1 MEIGDKCHKVA
12 LVAGTRPEIIKLYPI
27 MKLLDEQKI
36 QYTFIFTGQHYS
48 FNLFMNFIKEFKVK
62 SPDFFI
68 DLNYPD
74 DAISQF
80 SMLITEIGKIL
91 KLSQPSSVIIV
102 GDTNSVI
109 ATALTA
115 SKLRIPIIHI
125 EAGLRSYDWKMQ
137 EEYNRRATDH
147 ISDLLF
153 APTKEAIL
161 VLEKEKVQ
169 GQIYLVGNTVID
181 AIRICLESNME
192 KFDNNGHSELSKY
205 EEIVM
210 GSENY
215 VLLTLH
221 REENVNN
228 AHNLKT
234 VLEVLSE
241 FDFNCIFP
249 VHPHT
254 LQKLKEFDLDKF
266 TGKNLKII
274 DPVGYIDFVRLM
286 KNCQFVITDSGG
298 IQEEITAP
306 QINKKALVLRNSTER
321 YESLL
326 SGHAVLCNV
335 EYIAMKNAINNI
347 LNSLPVF
354 QSKPSDCP
362 YGDGYSAEK
371 IIEVLKKGA
380 LVPLHER
387 VMPRRMDHIGQMS
400 PS

>member
-12 LVAGTRPEIIKLYPI
+12 LVAGTRPEIIKLFPI
-27 MKLLDEQKI
+27 MKLFDEQKI
-36 QYTFIFTGQHYS
+36 PYTFIFTGQHYS
-48 FNLFMNFIKEFKVK
+48 FNLFMNFIKEFKVR

-74 DAISQF
+74 DAVSQF

-91 KLSQPSSVIIV
+91 KLSQPSSVIIA

-125 EAGLRSYDWKMQ
+125 EAGLRSYDWRMQ
-137 EEYNRRATDH
+137 EEYNRRVTDH

-153 APTKEAIL
+153 APTKEAVL

-181 AIRICLESNME
+181 AIRICLESDME
-192 KFDNNGHSELSKY
+192 KYDNNKHDKLSKY
-205 EEIVM
+205 EEIVK
-210 GSENY
+210 GTENY

-254 LQKLKEFDLDKF
+254 MQKLKEFDLGKSM
-266 TGKNLKII
+266 GKNLKII
-274 DPVGYIDFVRLM
+274 DPVGYIDFVNLM

-335 EYIAMKNAINNI
+335 EYVAMKNAINNI
-347 LNSLPVF
+347 LNSLPVL
-354 QSKPSDCP
+354 QSKPTDCP
-362 YGDGYSAEK
+362 YGNGYSAEK
-371 IIEVLKKGA
+371 IIEVLKKGE
-380 LVPLHER
+380 LIPLQER
-387 VMPRRMDHIGQMS
+387 VMPRRMDQIGQRS
-400 PS
+400 HS